1 MNRRLATLL
10 AAALAFP
17 GLETAACA
25 TARAAEPFVEV
36 PMPAPVKRSYLL
48 AYASMIVGGGLVGA
62 SFTLAHRAE
71 DTYREYLSATDP
83 DRISHLYDR
92 TVTYDRLSSG
102 SLLAGEALV
111 ATGIYLRFLRQ
122 PPPQR
127 MSLELGAGTCA
138 LSMRF

>member
-1 MNRRLATLL
+1 MNRRLATLI

-25 TARAAEPFVEV
+25 PARAAEPFVEV
-36 PMPAPVKRSYLL
+36 PMPVSEKRSYLL
-48 AYASMIVGGGLVGA
+48 AYTSMIVGGGLVGA
-62 SFTLAHRAE
+62 SFALAHRAE
-71 DTYREYLSATDP
+71 DTYQEYLSATDP

-92 TVTYDRLSSG
+92 TVAYDRLSSG
-102 SLLAGEALV
+102 SLLAGEALI
-111 ATGIYLRFLRQ
+111 ATGIYLRFLRP

-127 MSLELGAGTCA
+127 MSLKLGAGTCA